1 VNKNYGE
8 KLLADQSARVALW
21 PVLTKI
27 DADLAAQACAQG
39 CPHCAGA
46 LHRANYRRKVW
57 ALVPQTATEAWR
69 DSFCCAEEGCRRRL
83 TPGSVRFL
91 GRRIYAGF
99 IVVLLTALRHGLS
112 ASRVVV
118 LQEHLGVDR
127 RTLERWRAWWLERFA
142 QGRPWRAAR
151 GRFLPPPDEATLPWS
166 LWQCFGGDGEKSL
179 LDLLRFLVPWT
190 IRMTSGN

>member
-1 VNKNYGE
+1 VNKQFGE
-8 KLLADQSARVALW
+8 TLLADEASRSALW
-21 PVLTKI
+21 PVLTKM

-39 CPHCAGA
+39 CACGGA
-46 LHRANYRRKVW
+46 LHRADYPRKVRG
-57 ALVPQTATEAWR
+57 VNVEARR
-69 DSFCCAEEGCRRRL
+69 DSFCCAEEGCRRRV

-112 ASRVVV
+112 AGRVAV

-127 RTLERWRAWWLERFA
+127 RTLERWRAWWLQDFA
-142 QGRPWRAAR
+142 PGRPWRTAR

-166 LWQCFGGDGEKSL
+166 LWLSFGHAGQKPL
-179 LDLLRFLVPWT
+179 LDLLRFLVPWST
-190 IRMTSGN
+190 RAAPGN